1 MSLSAMSAGSI
12 LRSPSFAPVNTDMF
26 TVMGPSP
33 GKDNV
38 SFSFTFLISL
48 TLFPSAVYITMIAYC
63 KCSHF
68 MWLLALSSLG
78 KGKERMYLSVVSKV
92 ILCLNTKTSWG
103 PFFPFVH
110 SACYGDAMVILYL
123 PRSAAFQA
131 TLRFPVGI
139 GEVFT
144 CFTLAAN
151 CFSPSPFD
159 SHQTLSCS
167 KRFDVRVGALI
178 ILWIVYVFMYS
189 PSVNGFCVLLSH
201 ELPEN

>member
-1 MSLSAMSAGSI
+1 
-12 LRSPSFAPVNTDMF
+12 
-26 TVMGPSP
+26 MGPSP

-48 TLFPSAVYITMIAYC
+48 NLFPSAVYITMIAYC

-68 MWLLALSSLG
+68 TWLLALSSLR
-78 KGKERMYLSVVSKV
+78 KGKRENVSFCSLKSDFV
-92 ILCLNTKTSWG
+92 LEHQNILRTI
-103 PFFPFVH
+103 FPFVH

-178 ILWIVYVFMYS
+178 ILWIVYVFM
-189 PSVNGFCVLLSH
+189 
-201 ELPEN
+201 

>member
-1 MSLSAMSAGSI
+1 MFLFLSPFWFHWIFSQVQFTLLWLHIANAHI
-12 LRSPSFAPVNTDMF
+12 LRD
-26 TVMGPSP
+26 
-33 GKDNV
+33 
-38 SFSFTFLISL
+38 
-48 TLFPSAVYITMIAYC
+48 C
-63 KCSHF
+63 
-68 MWLLALSSLG
+68 LLWALSG
-78 KGKERMYLSVVSKV
+78 RGKERMYLSVVSKV